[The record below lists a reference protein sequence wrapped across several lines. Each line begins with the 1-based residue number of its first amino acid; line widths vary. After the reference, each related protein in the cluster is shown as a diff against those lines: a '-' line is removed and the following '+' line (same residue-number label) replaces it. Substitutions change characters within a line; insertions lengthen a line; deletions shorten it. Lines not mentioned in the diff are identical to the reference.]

1 MPISL
6 RIPEEKEEMIRK
18 AAEKAKKTK
27 TAFILEA
34 VDEKLGIRKT
44 REQLIREMAGWMSHD
59 EAEEL
64 REAVEIFN
72 RVNEE
77 DWV

>member
-18 AAEKAKKTK
+18 AAAKAGKTE
-27 TAFILEA
+27 TAYILEA
-34 VDEKLGIRKT
+34 VDEKLGLSKSRAQT
-44 REQLIREMAGWMSHD
+44 IRELAGWLSHE

-64 REAVEIFN
+64 RKSVEVFS
-72 RVNEE
+72 RVDEE
-77 DWV
+77 DWD